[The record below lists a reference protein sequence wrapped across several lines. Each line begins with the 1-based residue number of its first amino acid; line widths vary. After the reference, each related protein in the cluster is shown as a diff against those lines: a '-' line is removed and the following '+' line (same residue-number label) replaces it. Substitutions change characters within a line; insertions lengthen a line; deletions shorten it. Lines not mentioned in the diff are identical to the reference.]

1 MPEKTGIPYIDPNV
15 QYVGVSKLRNLNA
28 TSLQNLDAKTIVVQ
42 ENNQPIAVI
51 VGFEQFLE
59 MQREREKVRATLEML
74 VNDDE
79 RSALLAG
86 MQDIL
91 SKRTKPFAAVKEAI
105 RKKKS
110 QR

>member
-1 MPEKTGIPYIDPNV
+1 MPEKVGIPYIDPNV
-15 QYVGVSKLRNLNA
+15 QYVGVSKLRSLNA
-28 TSLQNLDAKTIVVQ
+28 TNLQGLQAKPIIVQ

-51 VGFEQFLE
+51 LSFEQFLE
-59 MQREREKVRATLEML
+59 MQRDRDKVRATLEML

-79 RSALLAG
+79 RNALLAG
-86 MQDIL
+86 MQDVL
-91 SKRTKPFAAVKEAI
+91 SKRTKPISAVRDAL

>member
-1 MPEKTGIPYIDPNV
+1 MPEKVGIPYFDPNV
-15 QYVGVSKLRNLNA
+15 QYVGVSKLRTLNA
-28 TSLQNLDAKTIVVQ
+28 TTLLDAKTIVVQ

-79 RSALLAG
+79 RNALLAG

-91 SKRTKPFAAVKEAI
+91 SKRTKPISAVREAV

>member
-1 MPEKTGIPYIDPNV
+1 MPEIPYIDPNV

-51 VGFEQFLE
+51 VSFEQFLE

-79 RSALLAG
+79 RNALLAG

-110 QR
+110 QTLRG

>member
-1 MPEKTGIPYIDPNV
+1 MPEIPYIDPNV
-15 QYVGVSKLRNLNA
+15 QYVGVSNLRNLNA
-28 TSLQNLDAKTIVVQ
+28 TNLQGLKAKTIIVQ
-42 ENNQPIAVI
+42 QNNQPIAVI
-51 VGFEQFLE
+51 VSFEQFLE
-59 MQREREKVRATLEML
+59 MQRERDKVRATLEML

-79 RSALLAG
+79 RNALLAG

-91 SKRTKPFAAVKEAI
+91 SKRTKPISAVREAI